1 MLCLTCEG
9 TDVIGKEGSVITH
22 DDEIE
27 SNEDSGRSGGQP
39 ECQFNDV
46 AMSPSM
52 EYFVQVS
59 PSYGSTQ

>member
-1 MLCLTCEG
+1 MT
-9 TDVIGKEGSVITH
+9 TH
-22 DDEIE
+22 DDEVK
-27 SNEDSGRSGGQP
+27 SNEDSGTSGQP

-59 PSYGSTQ
+59 QSYGSTQLKVIISITITDRDC